1 MIHQGKDYEDLVV
14 KKYCEMKEKGITED
28 FLDQARLGG
37 IKLFIN
43 TKPYFTLSSFRVEES
58 DTIYIGANEL

>member
-1 MIHQGKDYEDLVV
+1 
-14 KKYCEMKEKGITED
+14 MKEKGITED